1 MIETKRT
8 SWLAR
13 FCLIAVAACMAL
25 PAQAALEVD
34 ITQSS
39 DQAIPIAIA
48 PFKANGQSLPVDISD
63 IASRDLASTGLFRIF
78 DRANMTESP
87 ATPEDVN
94 YQSWAAQG
102 VDNLVI
108 GSAARNAAGGYRI
121 TFYLVDVARQQAV
134 TSFQINAGG
143 NQLRDAGHTIAN
155 LIYERFVGKKGY
167 FLSNIAYVT
176 VTGNTANNRTFR
188 LVVADYDGS
197 QPSTIYSSK
206 DPVMSPAWSPSGDRI
221 AYVAFDVYKGTS
233 SVRIQNLSSGQA
245 RTISAGHGV
254 NGAPTWSPNGQE
266 IAFAKSAD
274 GDTDLFVY
282 NLATGQSRQL
292 TRSGAIDTEPSWSP
306 NGREIV
312 FTSDRGGQPQ
322 LYRMNAEGGG
332 IQRLTYDGSSNQRA
346 DFAPDG
352 KSITYVQKSGNGFR
366 IAVMDLETNN
376 VRIVSDGPQ
385 DDSPAFAPNGQAVLY
400 ARQSGRNALSLVS
413 LDGNAK
419 STLSQAGEVREPAW
433 GPLGY

>member
-1 MIETKRT
+1 MIKSRQIPAV
-8 SWLAR
+8 LR
-13 FCLIAVAACMAL
+13 FALVAMTLCLAL
-25 PAQAALEVD
+25 PVHAALQVD

-39 DQAIPIAIA
+39 DQAIPISIA
-48 PFKANGQSLPVDISD
+48 PFKADGQSLPVDVSD
-63 IASRDLASTGLFRIF
+63 IASRDLASTGLFRTMN
-78 DRANMTESP
+78 RANMTAAP

-108 GSAARNAAGGYRI
+108 GSASRNAAGGYRI
-121 TFYLVDVARQQAV
+121 TFYLLDVARQQTV

-155 LIYERFVGKKGY
+155 LIYERFIGKKGY

-176 VTGNTANNRTFR
+176 VNGSTAQNRTFR

-206 DPVMSPAWSPSGDRI
+206 DPVMSPAWSPNGDRI

-233 SVRIQNLSSGQA
+233 SVRIQNLASGQA

-254 NGAPTWSPNGQE
+254 NGAPAWSPDGQQ
-266 IAFAKSAD
+266 IAYAKSAD

-292 TRSGAIDTEPSWSP
+292 TRSGSIDTEPTWSP
-306 NGREIV
+306 DGSTIV

-322 LYRMNAEGGG
+322 LYRMNAQGGG
-332 IQRLTYDGSSNQRA
+332 VQRLTYDGSSNQRA

-352 KSITYVQKSGNGFR
+352 KSIAFVQKSGNGFR
-366 IAVMDLETNN
+366 IAVMELSNNN
-376 VRIVSDGPQ
+376 VRIISEGPL

-400 ARQSGRNALSLVS
+400 ARQGGRNALSLVS
-413 LDGNAK
+413 LDGGAK
-419 STLSQAGEVREPAW
+419 STLSQAGEIREPAW
-433 GPLGY
+433 GPINY